1 MAYDTGRVFATGLAY
16 LIIYYITQPGP
27 ANKLMLTYGNIT
39 LSLAKIIQVEPTT
52 PMIALTWMI
61 GSRCNYDC
69 MYCPSE
75 LHDKTS
81 RHPDLKKLKTAWQS
95 FYQKTKN
102 QQLPYK
108 ISFTGGEVTA
118 NKSFLPLIE
127 YLTNG
132 EFDIGQLI
140 VTTNGSA
147 SLTYYKKL
155 ALLVDAISFSTHS
168 EFIEEKTFFDKV
180 STINSIMI
188 RPAKSFHLNIMDE
201 FWNQDRIELYKA
213 WCIKHNI
220 SHAINIINYEQ
231 GTRTYPIMQGTY
243 NLEQV

>member
-1 MAYDTGRVFATGLAY
+1 MS
-16 LIIYYITQPGP
+16 Q
-27 ANKLMLTYGNIT
+27 
-39 LSLAKIIQVEPTT
+39 AKIIRVEPTT

-81 RHPDLKKLKTAWQS
+81 SHPDLEKLKTAWQS
-95 FYQKTKN
+95 LHQKTKD

-118 NKSFLPLIE
+118 NKSFLPLIK
-127 YLTNG
+127 YLTSG

-147 SLTYYKKL
+147 SLNYYKKL
-155 ALLVDAISFSTHS
+155 AQLVDAISFSTHS
-168 EFIEEKTFFDKV
+168 EFIDEKTFFDKV

-188 RPAKSFHLNIMDE
+188 RPTKSFHLNIMDE
-201 FWNQDRIELYKA
+201 FWNQDRIELYKS
-213 WCIKHNI
+213 WCETYNV
-220 SHAINIINYEQ
+220 SYSINTIDYSSQ
-231 GTRTYPIMQGTY
+231 TRATPTLQGTY

>member
-1 MAYDTGRVFATGLAY
+1 
-16 LIIYYITQPGP
+16 
-27 ANKLMLTYGNIT
+27 
-39 LSLAKIIQVEPTT
+39 
-52 PMIALTWMI
+52 
-61 GSRCNYDC
+61 

-81 RHPDLKKLKTAWQS
+81 RHPDLEKLKTAWQS
-95 FYQKTKN
+95 LYQKTKD

-118 NKSFLPLIE
+118 NKSFLPLVE
-127 YLTNG
+127 YLSAG

-155 ALLVDAISFSTHS
+155 ARLVDAISFSTHS
-168 EFIEEKTFFDKV
+168 EFIDEKTFFDKV

-188 RPAKSFHLNIMDE
+188 RPTKSFHLNIMNE
-201 FWNQDRIELYKA
+201 FWNQNRIELYKS
-213 WCIKHNI
+213 WCETHNV
-220 SHAINIINYEQ
+220 SYSINTIDYSSQ
-231 GTRTYPIMQGTY
+231 TRATPTLQGTY